1 MRTLYDWGECSVAA
15 FCGTTAIAWSLS
27 LSDSENSSPSV
38 TRQSLEKLFE
48 PAVRAIE
55 EIGTLAQLGFS
66 AFVWQFRRPYRVG
79 VLVQQLEFVGVQ
91 SIFLVCLV
99 GLFTGMVFAVQTAYG
114 FRRFGAENLVG
125 GVVALSLSR
134 EMAPVLTAIMVA
146 ARAGSGM
153 AAQLGNMRATE
164 QIDALETMAVSPI
177 QYLIVPRLIAGT
189 LMVPVLALLFFGVGL
204 GGAYLVGVV
213 MLSLDQGVFMDRV
226 TALLDKRDLVQGLVK
241 AVIFGYAVTLISCR
255 HGYYAKGGAEG
266 VGLATTRAVVWSV
279 VGVFFLDYIITSF
292 MTEMG

>member
-1 MRTLYDWGECSVAA
+1 MA
-15 FCGTTAIAWSLS
+15 
-27 LSDSENSSPSV
+27 ENETKTPSV

-55 EIGTLAQLGFS
+55 ELGTLAQLGFS
-66 AFVWQFRRPYRVG
+66 AFVWQFRRPYRFG

-164 QIDALETMAVSPI
+164 QIDALETMAVSPV

-241 AVIFGYAVTLISCR
+241 AIIFGYAVTLISCR

-292 MTEMG
+292 MTDMG